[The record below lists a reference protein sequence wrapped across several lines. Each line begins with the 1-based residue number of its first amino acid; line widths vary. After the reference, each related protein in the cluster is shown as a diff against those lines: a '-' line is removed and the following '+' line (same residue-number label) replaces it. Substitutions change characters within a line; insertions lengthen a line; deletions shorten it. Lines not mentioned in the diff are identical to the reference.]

1 MSLAEQIRSDLT
13 AAMKARE
20 AEKTST
26 LRMIQAA
33 IKNEQIEKGG
43 ELSDDDVQA
52 VLRRAVKQRQDSAE
66 QYDRGGRAELA
77 DKERRE
83 IELLQGYLPQAM
95 SDEELESS
103 IRGVIE
109 ETGAASKK
117 DAGKVM
123 KEMMARHRG
132 RADGRKVQEIVAR
145 LLP

>member
-1 MSLAEQIRSDLT
+1 MSLTERIRNDLT
-13 AAMKARE
+13 EAMKARE
-20 AEKTST
+20 AERVST

-43 ELSDDDVQA
+43 ELTDADVQA

-66 QYDRGGRAELA
+66 QYDRGNRPELA
-77 DKERRE
+77 AKERSE
-83 IELLQGYLPQAM
+83 IELLQGYLPQSM
-95 SDEELESS
+95 SDDELEAKV
-103 IRGVIE
+103 REVIA

-123 KEMMARHRG
+123 KEMMARHRD
-132 RADGRKVQEIVAR
+132 RADGRKVQEVVGR